1 MKKVI
6 AAGLAASMLA
16 VTAVG
21 FAGCNNDETL
31 RSKYEDYFP
40 VGATMSYGNFEMYE
54 DLAKEFSSMTC
65 ENEMKWNSLQPE
77 EGEFDYS
84 LADPMIEFAKEHDM
98 GVRGHCLAWHNK
110 DAVPSWV
117 YAGGFD
123 AARER
128 LLTHARTVCAHFD
141 STVYAWDVWN
151 EMLTDDQDEDD
162 TNLFRVSYADDATNG
177 SRWHELAGLARNQ
190 SAEDCV
196 IQHILKKM
204 EYNIWYYINS
214 YWDFERNRDIRTFL
228 K

>member
-1 MKKVI
+1 
-6 AAGLAASMLA
+6 
-16 VTAVG
+16 
-21 FAGCNNDETL
+21 
-31 RSKYEDYFP
+31 
-40 VGATMSYGNFEMYE
+40 
-54 DLAKEFSSMTC
+54 
-65 ENEMKWNSLQPE
+65 
-77 EGEFDYS
+77 
-84 LADPMIEFAKEHDM
+84 M

-151 EMLTDDQDEDD
+151 EMLTDDNDEDD

-190 SAEDCV
+190 SAEDRAAANQKIEQLV
-196 IQHILKKM
+196 V
-204 EYNIWYYINS
+204 
-214 YWDFERNRDIRTFL
+214 DTFRGSTRSRARGDKAL
-228 K
+228 LQRVFCQQYL